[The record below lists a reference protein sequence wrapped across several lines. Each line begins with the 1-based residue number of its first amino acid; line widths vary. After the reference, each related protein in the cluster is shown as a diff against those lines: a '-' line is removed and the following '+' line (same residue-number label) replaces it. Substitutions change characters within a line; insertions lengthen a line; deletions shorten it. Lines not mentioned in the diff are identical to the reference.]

1 MAATV
6 YDYSVISDTANGLCQ
21 PTTLQNEIG
30 ANLSITI
37 AVAHIDMYAD
47 NIHITMKD
55 ALSSEEETALDGV
68 VAAHQGNDPSV
79 DPLVMPD
86 GRWVVRSDSRPVGFQ
101 TYYTMAGDDST
112 AGIGM
117 GQCMSWDFS
126 NDDDLVTGDHV
137 MDGWKC
143 KEILATFICP
153 IYTKDG
159 CLYFFDA
166 PWNCYICMDIVVPP
180 GTWYP
185 NPAGPAPASALGLS
199 GDLMYANSG
208 TEWVTFKNY
217 LMRHRMYGSCPMGDE
232 LNAEGSAVDALPP
245 GWGIRGRIYT
255 PTSDNTSKGYAE
267 LEVHRC
273 HTAVLPGQTLQDI
286 INAH

>member
-6 YDYSVISDTANGLCQ
+6 YDYSVISDTANGICQ

-30 ANLSITI
+30 ANPSITI
-37 AVAHIDMYAD
+37 AVSHIDMYGD

-55 ALSSEEETALDGV
+55 ALSSAEETALDGV

-286 INAH
+286 IDAH

>member
-1 MAATV
+1 MALTT
-6 YDYSVISDTANGLCQ
+6 YDYSIIADTANGICQ
-21 PTTLQNEIG
+21 PTTLQNEIN
-30 ANLSITI
+30 ASNTI
-37 AVAHIDMYAD
+37 LVGISHIDVYGD
-47 NIHITMKD
+47 NIHIVMKD
-55 ALSSEEETALDGV
+55 TLPTAQETALDNV
-68 VAAHQGNDPSV
+68 VANHQGNDASV

-126 NDDDLVTGDHV
+126 NDDDIVTGDHV

-159 CLYFFDA
+159 TLYFFDA
-166 PWNCYICMDIVVPP
+166 PWNCYIMMDIVVPP
-180 GTWYP
+180 NSFYP
-185 NPAGPAPASALGLS
+185 NPAGPYPASALGLA

-208 TEWVTFKNY
+208 SDWVTYRNY

-232 LNAEGSAVDALPP
+232 LNAEGSSVDPIP
-245 GWGIRGRIYT
+245 IGWGIRGRVYT
-255 PTSDNTSKGYAE
+255 PTSDVTSKGYAE

-286 INAH
+286 IDAH